1 MQEDGHIFQ
10 KHEELQAARN
20 ERKTVGMDQALM
32 NSSLS
37 EKGMGK
43 ENISNIFSFWTVPG
57 AVTTACL
64 SEVETSSSAADI

>member
-1 MQEDGHIFQ
+1 MQEDGQIFQ

-20 ERKTVGMDQALM
+20 ERKTVGRDQALM

-43 ENISNIFSFWTVPG
+43 EKISKIFSF
-57 AVTTACL
+57 
-64 SEVETSSSAADI
+64 